1 MKIVHVILLLATML
15 SLSAYATAVAVHDTI
30 DTYFSHPLSSR
41 LALGTKLLVGSSIMD
56 DIEYTTNYRPF
67 IFLEDFAPDMVGRMI
82 EVGFN
87 ITQTM
92 TSNAHKH
99 LHQWGLGCALC
110 V

>member
-15 SLSAYATAVAVHDTI
+15 SLSAHATAVAVRDTI
-30 DTYFSHPLSSR
+30 DTYFSLPLSSR

-56 DIEYTTNYRPF
+56 DVEYTTNYRPF
-67 IFLEDFAPDMVGRMI
+67 MFLEDFAPDMVDSMR
-82 EVGFN
+82 EVGFD

-92 TSNAHKH
+92 TSSAHKH
-99 LHQWGLGCALC
+99 LHQWVLGCELC